1 MTVRNVLHILAVG
14 WGELLRIIRENVGRL
29 GTRTED
35 NMVVVFWTCVAVL
48 AVALAVILPWQV
60 VAATALMMTALVL
73 VIGWNTRK

>member
-1 MTVRNVLHILAVG
+1 MRNILHILAVG

-35 NMVVVFWTCVAVL
+35 NMVVVFWVCVAVL
-48 AVALAVILPWQV
+48 AVALVIILPWQV
-60 VAATALMMTALVL
+60 LVATALVMTALVL